1 MSPKAPAGS
10 VKRKN
15 GMEAAVA
22 MRESES
28 EEAPISC
35 INHVAARS
43 WFETTVPDNRLASH
57 KRQNAGFRSA
67 NQVEVDL
74 ISTRAA

>member
-1 MSPKAPAGS
+1 
-10 VKRKN
+10 
-15 GMEAAVA
+15 MEAAVV

-43 WFETTVPDNRLASH
+43 WPETTVPDNRLASH
-57 KRQNAGFRSA
+57 KRQNTGFRSA

-74 ISTRAA
+74 ISSRAA